1 MNNMNKIINWG
12 ILGCGR
18 IAHMFAEGLN
28 TLHNAKLEAVA
39 SKTQNKAESFGKR
52 FGVKNIY
59 NNYEELVENPAVN
72 IIYIATTHNFHYEN
86 VILCL
91 NHEKP
96 VLCEKPFTLNAVQAE
111 KIIKIAQNKKI
122 FLMEAMWTR
131 FLPCIVKLNELLD
144 MNVLGEIQH
153 FKADFG
159 IKKKLDPKER
169 FFNIELGGGALL
181 DLGVYPIS
189 FARMIYKQSPSRI
202 MSSAYIGET
211 GVDEK
216 SCYLFEYENGQTAM
230 LSSSNRLIM
239 PHNASIFG
247 TKGYIEI
254 PNFYH
259 PSRMILKLEDK
270 QTKTIKIPYKS
281 TGYNYEAKEVI
292 NCLNN
297 GKIESKIMPLDETL
311 EIMKTMDLLRSQ
323 WDFKYPRE

>member
-1 MNNMNKIINWG
+1 MNKIINWG

>member
-1 MNNMNKIINWG
+1 MNNRNKIINWG

-18 IAHMFAEGLN
+18 IAYMFAEGLN

-111 KIIKIAQNKKI
+111 NIIKIAQNKKI

-189 FARMIYKQSPSRI
+189 LARMIYKQSPSRI

-259 PSRMILKLEDK
+259 PSKMILKLEDK